1 MKFRSL
7 KLSALALPALLF
19 LSGAAG
25 AQDAAAPD
33 PEAATAVV
41 IAVPPFATEKTVDT
55 DAGSTWALANQIA
68 GLITSDFKTTTSF
81 IVADTKDVRIPSYP
95 EVTAPSYPMW
105 RAAGAKL
112 LLQGFINARS
122 DGRLTIGCYVYDVQA
137 GREITRQGF
146 ALAPNEWRRAAH
158 RCADDAYA
166 KVTGNPPPF
175 DSRIAYVAQTGTA
188 DMPVKRLAI
197 MDYDGA
203 NHSYLTAGD
212 STVLTPHWSPK
223 AGKIA
228 YTSFSGGR
236 LHVQVVDLS
245 SNQDRPL
252 LPDGDESFAP
262 AFSPDGQTIALSIAS
277 AGNTDI
283 FTVGSGGGIPRRLTT
298 SPAIDTSPSFSP
310 DGRQIV
316 FTSDR
321 SGSPQIY
328 VMNSDGTGQRRLSFG
343 GGVYG
348 SPVWS
353 PDGKHVAFTR
363 IDGTV
368 SRVGVM
374 NADGSGER
382 IITLGPADE
391 QPAWSPDGRRIVYQ
405 RLDPASQRPLLAMI
419 PARGGDAR
427 PVFTPQGATDPS
439 WAERQE

>member
-1 MKFRSL
+1 MQFRNL
-7 KLSALALPALLF
+7 KLSALALPALLV
-19 LSGAAG
+19 LSTAAA
-25 AQDAAAPD
+25 AQDRPAPD
-33 PEAATAVV
+33 PDAATAVV
-41 IAVPPFATEKTVDT
+41 IAVPPFATAKHVDT
-55 DAGSTWALANQIA
+55 DAGNTWALANQIS
-68 GLITSDFKTTTSF
+68 GLITADFKTTSNF
-81 IVADTKDVRIPSYP
+81 IVADVKDIRIPSYP
-95 EVTAPSYPMW
+95 EVTAPSYPIW

-112 LLQGFINARS
+112 LLQGFINARP

-197 MDYDGA
+197 MDYDGS

-228 YTSFSGGR
+228 YASFSGGR
-236 LHVQVVDLS
+236 LHVQVLDLG
-245 SNQDRPL
+245 SNQDRTL
-252 LPDGDESFAP
+252 LSGADENFAP
-262 AFSPDGQTIALSIAS
+262 AFSPDGQTIALSIANT
-277 AGNTDI
+277 GNTDI
-283 FTVGSGGGIPRRLTT
+283 FTVGSNGGVPRRLTT

-310 DGRQIV
+310 DGKRIV

-328 VMNSDGTGQRRLSFG
+328 VMNADGTGQRRVSFG

-353 PDGKHVAFTR
+353 PDGDHIAFTR
-363 IDGTV
+363 IDGTI

-374 NADGSGER
+374 DANGSGER
-382 IITLGPADE
+382 IITLGPSDE
-391 QPAWSPDGRRIVYQ
+391 QPAWSPDGRRIAFE
-405 RLDPASQRPLLAMI
+405 RLDTASQRPLLAMI

-427 PVFTPQGATDPS
+427 PVFTPQGATDPF
-439 WAERQE
+439 WAEREE